1 MADWQSFAIQV
12 PGKDLLEPVR
22 EVLETLLVYLEVLK
36 TLLDTIKVFLIDFG
50 NPIKALVESL
60 LALIIELLN
69 SLRVSGF
76 FGYFDIPE
84 PLIDDPNFDSFFGG
98 TSAFTERFKASLYDS
113 QDMNR
118 PQPRTGSTQSGFVL
132 LVVEAE
138 TIFGLLKLI
147 RQLMKFFGKDFT
159 APKYAAPANF
169 KLVHVGDKGDPILAV
184 ASLFSTEIKAV
195 QISWTLPT
203 NMETPDPGFT
213 DVVTKVADE
222 FVPPAF
228 LIERSDIAPT
238 VPLEASSG
246 NTTDPVSLSVLH
258 DPTTTGLPEYDLLTD
273 FTRQGSPGDRLS
285 VKDRL
290 LDDQGEPLI
299 KFQRY
304 TVIDGL
310 NVTNILGQL
319 GTFRFLDTDVELGK
333 TYYYRVRAYSGEL
346 DVQNS
351 GTDSSYVNWKSAIP
365 PGRNPEQS
373 SYTMS
378 WPSKDSDPMIMGTPT
393 AILQVTVPKTIPN
406 FDVIEVLRRLFQTA
420 FSLDFQ
426 IPLSTEA
433 EFDQDGNP
441 INDTSPIQVGRSS
454 LTNIASAL
462 AAFQAFPILGEIAA
476 LEAAGQ
482 SSTTGNPITGEPIQM
497 PWEKFSVR
505 RQSSR
510 LTLALASAMLDAG
523 ENVLVDFRDIMQGP
537 FQAGFPASKF
547 LDPAGP
553 PTLENL
559 VFYMTKTPVDTA
571 GVKRWD
577 DGYLDLT
584 VRQNVLVAIRFLLNL
599 TGVGKKVDWIAIVPL
614 RDIIPWSGQII
625 YELLDAIQKLLAAF
639 QGVIDEIKAFID
651 LLIRKIDAMERFIE
665 FIIQILNFIDG
676 LQVGAYILNASGIS
690 GNAGDWANI
699 IDTAGNPP
707 PKRPGGY
714 SAGVG
719 LAYVAT
725 NAAAFE
731 AAFKLI
737 F

>member
-1 MADWQSFAIQV
+1 MADWQSFSIQV
-12 PGKDLLEPVR
+12 PGKDLLEDVR

-36 TLLDTIKVFLIDFG
+36 TLLDTIKTFLIDFG
-50 NPIKALVESL
+50 NPIKALVEAL

-69 SLRVSGF
+69 SLKVSGF
-76 FGYFDIPE
+76 FGYFDVPE
-84 PLIDDPNFDSFFGG
+84 PVIDDPNFDSFFGG
-98 TSAFTERFKASLYDS
+98 TDAFTERFKASLYDS

-118 PQPRTGSTQSGFVL
+118 PQPRQGSTQSGFVL

-159 APKYAAPANF
+159 SPKYAAPANF
-169 KLVHVGDKGDPILAV
+169 KLVHVGDVGDPILAV
-184 ASLFSTEIKAV
+184 ASIFSTEIKAV
-195 QISWTLPT
+195 QVSWTLPT

-213 DVVTKVADE
+213 DLVTKVADE

-228 LIERSDIAPT
+228 LIERSDVSPT
-238 VPLEASSG
+238 TPLEASSG
-246 NTTDPVSLSVLH
+246 NLTDPVSLSVMH
-258 DPTTTGLPEYDLLTD
+258 DPTVTGLPEYDFLTE
-273 FTRQGSPGDRLS
+273 FTKQGSPGDRLT

-290 LDDQGEPLI
+290 RDDQGEPII

-319 GTFRFLDTDVELGK
+319 GTFRFVDTDVELGK

-346 DVQNS
+346 DVVNS
-351 GTDSSYVNWKSAIP
+351 GTDSSYVNWKSANP
-365 PGRNPEQS
+365 PGRNPEQPR
-373 SYTMS
+373 YTMA
-378 WPSKDSDPMIMGTPT
+378 WPSKDSDPIILGIPT
-393 AILQVTVPKTIPN
+393 AILQVTVPKTIPD

-426 IPLSTEA
+426 IPLSSEA
-433 EFDQDGNP
+433 TFDQDGNP
-441 INDTSPIQVGRSS
+441 TVDTSPIQVGRSS

-462 AAFQAFPILGEIAA
+462 AAFQSFPILGEIAA

-482 SSTTGNPITGEPIQM
+482 SATTGNPITGEPIQM
-497 PWEKFSVR
+497 PWEKFSVQ

-510 LTLALASAMLDAG
+510 LTLSLASAMLNAG
-523 ENVLVDFRDIMQGP
+523 GNVLADFREIMQGP
-537 FQAGFPASKF
+537 FQAGFPDSKY
-547 LDPAGP
+547 LNPAGP

-559 VFYMTKTPVDTA
+559 VFYMTQTPVDTA
-571 GVKRWD
+571 GVKRYE
-577 DGYLDLT
+577 DGYLDIT

-599 TGVGKKVDWIAIVPL
+599 TGVGKKVDWISVVPL
-614 RDIIPWSGQII
+614 RDIIPWSGQML
-625 YELLDAIQKLLAAF
+625 YELLDAIQKLLASF

-690 GNAGDWANI
+690 GNVGEWANI

-725 NAAAFE
+725 DVAAFE
-731 AAFKLI
+731 AAFNVI